1 MSEIDIKY
9 KIWFY
14 LLKLSNDEKIKL
26 LNMYENEL
34 NIYNKFEEIINTN
47 SELNNKNYLYNKEH
61 ELNKNL
67 SLIRYMLKNEIYF
80 LTYNDE
86 DFPEKLKNIN
96 NCPYAL
102 FYKGNVKLLKSKT
115 VAIVGAR
122 NCTNYGMEVTKL
134 LTKNLISYNITIISG
149 GARGIDTCAHKNTI
163 LNKGNTI
170 VVLGCGIDVVY
181 PKENCSLFNE
191 VCKNGLIISE
201 FLPKTPP
208 YKYNFPTRNR
218 LISGLSDLVIVI
230 EASEKSGSLITAT
243 YAADQSREVMV
254 VPGNVFSD
262 KSKGCNKLIREG
274 AAILTSFS
282 DVAFQLKLNSENT
295 NNKVNKEFD
304 KILQLIKESPM
315 HIDEIA
321 RKSFIDRDT
330 LFKVLFEMQIKKE
343 IVSLPGNY
351 YAKII

>member
-14 LLKLSNDEKIKL
+14 LLKFTNEEKIGL
-26 LNMYENEL
+26 LKIYENEL
-34 NIYNKFEEIINTN
+34 DIFNKFEEIVDINCSLNNDYYLYDKEREINKN
-47 SELNNKNYLYNKEH
+47 SELISYMSKNK
-61 ELNKNL
+61 
-67 SLIRYMLKNEIYF
+67 IYF
-80 LTYNDE
+80 LTYNDD
-86 DFPEKLKNIN
+86 DFPEKLKNIK

-102 FYKGNVKLLKSKT
+102 FYKGNIKLLKSKT

-134 LTKNLISYNITIISG
+134 LTKNLNSYNITIISG

-163 LNKGNTI
+163 LSKGNTI
-170 VVLGCGIDVVY
+170 VVLGCGIDVIY
-181 PKENCSLFNE
+181 PKENYSLFNE
-191 VCKNGLIISE
+191 IYKNGLVISE

-208 YKYNFPTRNR
+208 YKYNFPIRNR
-218 LISGLSDLVIVI
+218 LISGLSDLVIVV

-243 YAADQSREVMV
+243 YAAEQSREVMV
-254 VPGNVFSD
+254 IPGNVFSE
-262 KSKGCNKLIREG
+262 KSRGCNKLIREG

-282 DVAFQLKLNSENT
+282 DLILELKLNKENT

-304 KILQLIKESPM
+304 KILQVIKESPM

-330 LFKVLFEMQIKKE
+330 LFKVLFEMQIRKE

>member
-26 LNMYENEL
+26 LNIYENEL

-47 SELNNKNYLYNKEH
+47 CVLTNKNHLYNKEH

-181 PKENCSLFNE
+181 PK
-191 VCKNGLIISE
+191 
-201 FLPKTPP
+201 
-208 YKYNFPTRNR
+208 
-218 LISGLSDLVIVI
+218 
-230 EASEKSGSLITAT
+230 
-243 YAADQSREVMV
+243 
-254 VPGNVFSD
+254 
-262 KSKGCNKLIREG
+262 
-274 AAILTSFS
+274 
-282 DVAFQLKLNSENT
+282 
-295 NNKVNKEFD
+295 
-304 KILQLIKESPM
+304 
-315 HIDEIA
+315 
-321 RKSFIDRDT
+321 
-330 LFKVLFEMQIKKE
+330 
-343 IVSLPGNY
+343 
-351 YAKII
+351 